1 MNRDDEN
8 WFDALA
14 GKPNPDTA
22 PATLQEATALRMAL
36 LEKYTSH
43 SSEPQNLVNFSS
55 AQLLRARLR
64 SEGLI
69 PSAQTKSNSKRAI
82 IGSLA
87 ATILICAGLSVNLEK
102 HPDFNGSETLQSYRG
117 GEEVAAILVTDPKL
131 MAQQLEQRL
140 SDLNIRSQIQCSSS
154 QCTIEAYVPSAQE
167 DAVNALIK
175 QNQKSVGSNG
185 HLFLQF
191 RRQEK

>member
-36 LEKYTSH
+36 LEKYTIH
-43 SSEPQNLVNFSS
+43 SNEPKNLVNISS
-55 AQLLRARLR
+55 AQALRARLR

-69 PSAQTKSNSKRAI
+69 PSTQTKSNSKRVI
-82 IGSLA
+82 VSSLA
-87 ATILICAGLSVNLEK
+87 ATVLICAGLSVNLEK

-140 SDLNIRSQIQCSSS
+140 SDLNILSQIQCSSS